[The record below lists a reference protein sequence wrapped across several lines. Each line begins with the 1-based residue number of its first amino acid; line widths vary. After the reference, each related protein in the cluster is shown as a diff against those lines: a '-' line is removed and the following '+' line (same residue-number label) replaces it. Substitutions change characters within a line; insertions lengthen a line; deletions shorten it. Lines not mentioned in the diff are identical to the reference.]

1 MSLAIIA
8 FLVLRQSNSTSAV
21 ENPLC
26 YAQCLTCLYGGPW
39 VSAICSGFCAANCM
53 AGSTSLRSVP
63 KDNHYFCKLGCASS
77 LCASFITREN
87 PGIQYFQGFKSF
99 TSLFCT
105 DLFNFLS
112 INLSSLLRAEIAKVG
127 VCADSCS
134 EKCSKMN
141 TLPLNYKKDQGGLVD

>member
-1 MSLAIIA
+1 MSLAIVA
-8 FLVLRQSNSTSAV
+8 VLVLGQSNSTRAV

-26 YAQCLTCLYGGPW
+26 YAQCLTCLFGGPLAT
-39 VSAICSGFCAANCM
+39 VICSGFCAANCM
-53 AGSTSLRSVP
+53 NASPSLRSVP

-87 PGIQYFQGFKSF
+87 PGIWYFQGSKPS

-112 INLSSLLRAEIAKVG
+112 IHLSSLLRAEIAKVG
-127 VCADSCS
+127 GCADSCS
-134 EKCSKMN
+134 EKCTMMN
-141 TLPLNYKKDQGGLVD
+141 TLPLNQNKDLGGFG